1 MIGEQIQIDEWENID
16 GCHRKANGNLH
27 YFINGL
33 DQGVA
38 ASRLPSQAKKTTSD
52 VLTWSIFDVVTF
64 VLVRCGEWWICTG

>member
-1 MIGEQIQIDEWENID
+1 MIGEQNQIDEWENID

-38 ASRLPSQAKKTTSD
+38 ASRLPSQAKKQ
-52 VLTWSIFDVVTF
+52 LGCAP
-64 VLVRCGEWWICTG
+64 LVDLGYAHI